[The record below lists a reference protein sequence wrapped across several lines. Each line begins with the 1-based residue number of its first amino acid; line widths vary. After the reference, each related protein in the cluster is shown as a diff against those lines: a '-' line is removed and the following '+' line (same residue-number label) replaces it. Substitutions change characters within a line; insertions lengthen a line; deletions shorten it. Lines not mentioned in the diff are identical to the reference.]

1 MADPV
6 HKTLL
11 VFDIEKFGPR
21 QHIEQ
26 AEAQRV
32 VYGFLEQVLTKAEIE
47 QTSTRIEDR
56 GDGVFVVLDAD
67 VVKAKLIRSVLT
79 ELPTALYDYNRLA
92 SDTAKIR
99 MRAAVHAG
107 DVEITSR
114 GVVGTPAIEVFR
126 LLNSKKLYAQ
136 LEESAELLVF
146 AVSEAIHHDV
156 ILHDFSGIRADHFHP
171 IDADDKEPRVAG
183 WIYATTPPRHT
194 TSACQTTPAEPAAPA
209 PQATPT
215 SRPKALSPQPP
226 TPTSG
231 NFFSGSGNITFHG
244 DNVAGN
250 KTVNHE

>member
-21 QHIEQ
+21 RHIEQ

-32 VYGFLEQVLTKAEIE
+32 MYGFLEQVLTEAEIE
-47 QTSTRIEDR
+47 QTSTRLEDR
-56 GDGVFVVLDAD
+56 GDGVFVVLDAE
-67 VVKAKLIRSVLT
+67 VSKAKLIRSVLT

-99 MRAAVHAG
+99 LRAAVHAG

-136 LEESAELLVF
+136 LEESGELLVF
-146 AVSEAIHHDV
+146 AVSEAVHHDV
-156 ILHDFSGIRADHFHP
+156 IRHDFSGVRVDHFHP

-183 WIYATTPPRHT
+183 WVYAATPPRHT
-194 TSACQTTPAEPAAPA
+194 TPADQTGPTEPAAPA
-209 PQATPT
+209 PQATPA
-215 SRPKALSPQPP
+215 PKPQAPSAQLP
-226 TPTSG
+226 APMSG
-231 NFFSGSGNITFHG
+231 NFFNGSGNITFHG
-244 DNVAGN
+244 DNIAGN
-250 KTVNHE
+250 KTVHDK

>member
-11 VFDIEKFGPR
+11 VLDIEKFGPR

-32 VYGFLEQVLTKAEIE
+32 MYGFLEQVLAKAEIE
-47 QTSTRIEDR
+47 QTSARVEDR

-67 VVKAKLIRSVLT
+67 VAKAKLIRSILT

-114 GVVGTPAIEVFR
+114 GVLGTPAIEVFR

-136 LEESAELLVF
+136 LEESGELLVF
-146 AVSEAIHHDV
+146 AVSEAVHHDV

-171 IDADDKEPRVAG
+171 INADDKEPRVAG
-183 WIYATTPPRHT
+183 WVYATTP
-194 TSACQTTPAEPAAPA
+194 AESAAPA
-209 PQATPT
+209 PRATPT
-215 SRPKALSPQPP
+215 PRPQAPAPQPP
-226 TPTSG
+226 APTSG

-244 DNVAGN
+244 DNIAGN